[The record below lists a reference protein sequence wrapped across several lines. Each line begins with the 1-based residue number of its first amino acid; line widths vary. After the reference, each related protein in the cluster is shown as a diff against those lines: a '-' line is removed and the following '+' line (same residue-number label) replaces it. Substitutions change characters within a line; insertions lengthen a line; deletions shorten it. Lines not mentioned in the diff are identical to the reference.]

1 MNTCAFCRIADHTE
15 PANLVLDTEDALAF
29 LDIHPLFKGHVLVI
43 PREHHV
49 TLPDLPPAQVGPFFA
64 AVQRVSAALP
74 EALGAHGTFVAMNNV
89 VSQSVAHLHSHV
101 IPRRRKDGLRGF
113 FWPRQ
118 RYDEGEA
125 ADYAARIRR
134 ALG

>member
-1 MNTCAFCRIADHTE
+1 MNTCAFCRIADHAE
-15 PANLVLDTEDALAF
+15 PANLVLDTEDALGF

-74 EALGAHGTFVAMNNV
+74 GSSRAMEMISSRVYTLHLRKTV
-89 VSQSVAHLHSHV
+89 VL
-101 IPRRRKDGLRGF
+101 KN
-113 FWPRQ
+113 
-118 RYDEGEA
+118 GEWG
-125 ADYAARIRR
+125 I
-134 ALG
+134 GNE